1 MNKSSKRSTAADN
14 NWAAAGMV
22 DLLDDMQRRRA
33 RRRLWLTSIILVV
46 TLCIPIAFLYHRL
59 EDARRQALID
69 EYDVRQKELLEEWP
83 AGNPAVDDARNRAS
97 KLRSEAERN
106 RVSVGIY
113 QLQDAID
120 LIYQA
125 QQIARDE
132 ERLRELLNPVGE
144 ALQGTPWH
152 DSSTVIAQK
161 KTSCEQ
167 QHQAIVTL
175 LDRGEV
181 ADAEVQLAMLLK
193 NLGNAQRE
201 NVEALQ
207 TDASRTDWL
216 KLSGQLPERLQTNT
230 AITAIRN
237 RADQG
242 DVGWKQGDWIN
253 ARLCY
258 TGAASD
264 LQKLLDQELT
274 AEEKS
279 RVRQTDADRIARL
292 EKEKADL
299 SAKLSTVETQL
310 TMLEKQIVQ
319 ASLERSSALEQI
331 AKLNADLTALQ
342 PLAEA
347 GKQLP
352 QVKASLDTRTTEL
365 ATANQ
370 NLAKLTASE
379 KSLRETKASL
389 ESQLADSR
397 VQVRELERGILNRRS
412 ASTSTP
418 PATGGSK
425 VTGTAMAAGM
435 QMVLIQPGK
444 FMMGSEKGEAD
455 EKPVHEV
462 EITKPFFIGIHE
474 VTIGQILQWLNSP
487 GVDLQQGWI
496 NFNKSDCPI
505 RKNGSRY
512 ELNTSTKFG
521 RSDNQPMVCISQ
533 LGAKAFCDW
542 CSKQDPRHKYRLPWE
557 AEWEYAARAGC
568 QTEFPWGDSCNG
580 TEANIDGNYPFGTSE
595 KGPYLQ
601 VTKDVGSYRPN
612 AWGLFDTVGNVWE
625 WCGDRYDADYYRSSP
640 KQDPTGPSSG
650 SGVLCRSGSWND
662 YGTLGR
668 LGNRGNDS
676 PAYTGFTGFRV
687 VAE

>member
-1 MNKSSKRSTAADN
+1 
-14 NWAAAGMV
+14 
-22 DLLDDMQRRRA
+22 
-33 RRRLWLTSIILVV
+33 
-46 TLCIPIAFLYHRL
+46 
-59 EDARRQALID
+59 
-69 EYDVRQKELLEEWP
+69 
-83 AGNPAVDDARNRAS
+83 
-97 KLRSEAERN
+97 
-106 RVSVGIY
+106 
-113 QLQDAID
+113 
-120 LIYQA
+120 
-125 QQIARDE
+125 
-132 ERLRELLNPVGE
+132 LLNPVGE

-161 KTSCEQ
+161 KTECEQ
-167 QHQAIVTL
+167 RHTAIVAL

-181 ADAEVQLAMLLK
+181 ADAEVQLATLLLK
-193 NLGNAQRE
+193 LGDAQRQ
-201 NVEALQ
+201 NVQALQ

-216 KLSGQLPERLQTNT
+216 RLSGQLPERLQTNT

-237 RADQG
+237 RAEQG

-299 SAKLSTVETQL
+299 SEKLSSVETQL

-379 KSLRETKASL
+379 KSLLEMKASL

-397 VQVRELERGILNRRS
+397 VQVRELERGILNRRP
-412 ASTSTP
+412 ASTPTP

-444 FMMGSEKGEAD
+444 FMMGSGK
-455 EKPVHEV
+455 EKPTRSPY
-462 EITKPFFIGIHE
+462 TKWRSQSH
-474 VTIGQILQWLNSP
+474 S
-487 GVDLQQGWI
+487 
-496 NFNKSDCPI
+496 S
-505 RKNGSRY
+505 SA
-512 ELNTSTKFG
+512 STK
-521 RSDNQPMVCISQ
+521 
-533 LGAKAFCDW
+533 
-542 CSKQDPRHKYRLPWE
+542 
-557 AEWEYAARAGC
+557 
-568 QTEFPWGDSCNG
+568 
-580 TEANIDGNYPFGTSE
+580 
-595 KGPYLQ
+595 
-601 VTKDVGSYRPN
+601 
-612 AWGLFDTVGNVWE
+612 
-625 WCGDRYDADYYRSSP
+625 
-640 KQDPTGPSSG
+640 
-650 SGVLCRSGSWND
+650 
-662 YGTLGR
+662 
-668 LGNRGNDS
+668 S
-676 PAYTGFTGFRV
+676 PAADPA
-687 VAE
+687 VAEFARRGSAAELD